1 MSKARTARRWSV
13 AEEEFL
19 VEAVNKGL
27 GYKQIAKQMGRTAK
41 SVQLRKIHMI
51 ERGDD
56 RLPARKVQ
64 ARTKRRNP
72 APVSKPKVNAGEM
85 VVVDVKRSEPE
96 YLPTSGA
103 DVTQLMIAVA
113 AGAASAIAAMIALGL
128 FL

>member
-1 MSKARTARRWSV
+1 MKRAKQSYRKWTT

-19 VEAVNKGL
+19 VDAVNKGL

-41 SVQLRKIHMI
+41 SVQLRKIHML
-51 ERGDD
+51 ERGDN

-64 ARTKRRNP
+64 ARVKRRNP
-72 APVSKPKVNAGEM
+72 APATTPVAKQPEVKLVAPAYQPPAG
-85 VVVDVKRSEPE
+85 S
-96 YLPTSGA
+96 

>member
-27 GYKQIAKQMGRTAK
+27 GYKQIARQMGRTAK

-72 APVSKPKVNAGEM
+72 APATTPA
-85 VVVDVKRSEPE
+85 VKQPE
-96 YLPTSGA
+96 VKLVQPAYDQRSGA
-103 DVTQLMIAVA
+103 DITQLMIAVA
-113 AGAASAIAAMIALGL
+113 AGAASAIAAMVALGL